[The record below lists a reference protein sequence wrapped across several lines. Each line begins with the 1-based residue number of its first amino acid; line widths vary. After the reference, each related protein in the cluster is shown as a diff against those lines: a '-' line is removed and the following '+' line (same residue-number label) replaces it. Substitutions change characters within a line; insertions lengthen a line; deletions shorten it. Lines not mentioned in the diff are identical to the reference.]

1 MNILDKIVET
11 KKKEVDLQQKDIPE
25 SKLREYENYGRRC
38 NSLRAELLKPGSSG
52 IIAEFKKKSPT
63 LGDINLNM
71 NAEEV
76 AINYIEA
83 GAAGLSVLTDYEYFG
98 GSPAE
103 LLKVRKA
110 KPDIPLLRKDFIID
124 KYQLAESKAFG
135 ADIILLIAACLGKHE
150 AEILAKEAKKLGM
163 EVLLEIHHSKELE
176 KVNEFVDII
185 GVNNRNLTTFKVDI
199 NTSVELS
206 RIIPGKFLKIS
217 ESGFKDVKAVRYLK
231 QYGYN
236 GFLIGGS
243 FMATDNPGKACRKF
257 ISEL

>member
-11 KKKEVDLQQKDIPE
+11 KKREVELQQKDIPE
-25 SKLREYENYGRRC
+25 SKLREHESYGRRC
-38 NSLRAELLKPGSSG
+38 NSLKAELLEPDSSG
-52 IIAEFKKKSPT
+52 IIAEFKKKSPS

-76 AINYIEA
+76 ANKYIEA

-98 GSPAE
+98 GSLFE
-103 LLKVRKA
+103 LLEVRKA
-110 KPDIPLLRKDFIID
+110 NPHVPLLRKDFIID

-163 EVLLEIHHSKELE
+163 EVLFEIHHSKELE
-176 KVNEFVDII
+176 KLNDFVDII

-206 RIIPGKFLKIS
+206 RIISDKFLKIS
-217 ESGFKDVKAVRYLK
+217 ESGFKNPKVIRYLK

-236 GFLIGGS
+236 GFLIGGA
-243 FMATDNPGKACRKF
+243 FMVTDNPGEACRKF